1 MSHPNEERLND
12 YVDHLLS
19 DNERQEICRHLE
31 GCPQCS
37 EIVEDLQTLVTRAL
51 ELAEIE
57 PARDLLP
64 GIRSATRKPE
74 MHWMRWVAAAA
85 AIIVVVLLAGQ
96 RIGENVSEPTAAS
109 SFETLLADFRAA
121 EAEYVR
127 ATEQLA
133 AGLDAHRSEIEPATL
148 AIFDR
153 NLALIDDAIAEVRLA
168 LDRKGIDLTN
178 SHILTALYNRK
189 LDVLLQANRLSS

>member
-1 MSHPNEERLND
+1 
-12 YVDHLLS
+12 
-19 DNERQEICRHLE
+19 
-31 GCPQCS
+31 
-37 EIVEDLQTLVTRAL
+37 
-51 ELAEIE
+51 
-57 PARDLLP
+57 
-64 GIRSATRKPE
+64 